1 MTDREHTAENE
12 GKFSKRKIVKTV
24 FFWCTIS
31 IFFEIVLTVLSDK
44 CRIYFEK
51 YRNRYSDLSRTD
63 APYQGKDNSNG
74 NISFYDNYYYVAYGY
89 HKFYR
94 FEEKMAIFNQ
104 ALFSRSDWFCL
115 TCHDD

>member
-12 GKFSKRKIVKTV
+12 GKFSRRKIVKTV
-24 FFWCTIS
+24 FFWYTIS
-31 IFFEIVLTVLSDK
+31 IFFEIVLTVLS
-44 CRIYFEK
+44 EK

-74 NISFYDNYYYVAYGY
+74 KISFYDNYYYVAYRH

-94 FEEKMAIFNQ
+94 SEEKMAIFKQ